1 LDYGYEDGQFS
12 YSNHFPVTMN
22 QGFSFQPETIDAT
35 IGVFAC
41 PPTIVKFQPQLLK
54 T

>member
-1 LDYGYEDGQFS
+1 LRAVKVLGDEIATAQVRNSHRLY
-12 YSNHFPVTMN
+12 
-22 QGFSFQPETIDAT
+22 IDAT
-35 IGVFAC
+35 IGVFGC